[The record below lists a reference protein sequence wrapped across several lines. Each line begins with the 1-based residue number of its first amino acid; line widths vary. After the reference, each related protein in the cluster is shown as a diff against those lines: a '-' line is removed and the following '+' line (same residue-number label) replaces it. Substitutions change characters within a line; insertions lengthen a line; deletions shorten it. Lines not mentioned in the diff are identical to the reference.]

1 MALSASWLSG
11 LLFLNAKDTFTF
23 CSYPYWYR
31 RLPSL
36 VSLLAL
42 VNNNGDRIVGPWHL
56 DTLAWLMAFFVL
68 TIGLIIQRF
77 SVRYLMGDRSYRKYF
92 ALFTFTTGVSSVAWL
107 SDDLRLMLICWGA
120 TLIGLVLLIGLNKG
134 WKVVSEAT
142 KISGYLF
149 TISWIALLSAIIW
162 LFK

>member
-11 LLFLNAKDTFTF
+11 LLFLNARIPLRFVHIHIGIAA
-23 CSYPYWYR
+23 
-31 RLPSL
+31 LPSL

-42 VNNNGDRIVGPWHL
+42 VNNNGDRVVVASRYFSLVNGFLCSYNWFNHSAFL
-56 DTLAWLMAFFVL
+56 CTLFN
-68 TIGLIIQRF
+68 GRSLISKI
-77 SVRYLMGDRSYRKYF
+77 LCT
-92 ALFTFTTGVSSVAWL
+92 FTFTTGVSSVAWL

>member
-11 LLFLNAKDTFTF
+11 LLFLNARIPLRFVHIHIGIAA
-23 CSYPYWYR
+23 
-31 RLPSL
+31 LPSL

-42 VNNNGDRIVGPWHL
+42 VNNNGDRVVGPWHL

>member
-11 LLFLNAKDTFTF
+11 LLFYMQGFLYVLFI
-23 CSYPYWYR
+23 SI
-31 RLPSL
+31 LVSL
-36 VSLLAL
+36 LYLHWFSLLAL
-42 VNNNGDRIVGPWHL
+42 VNNNGDRVVGPWHL

-92 ALFTFTTGVSSVAWL
+92 VLFTFTTGVSSVAWL
-107 SDDLRLMLICWGA
+107 SDDLRFMIICWGA

-142 KISGYLF
+142 KSLAIYLQ
-149 TISWIALLSAIIW
+149 
-162 LFK
+162 

>member
-1 MALSASWLSG
+1 MAKWIIVLHARIPLRFVHIHIG
-11 LLFLNAKDTFTF
+11 IAA
-23 CSYPYWYR
+23 
-31 RLPSL
+31 LPSL

-42 VNNNGDRIVGPWHL
+42 VNNNGDRVVGPWHL

-92 ALFTFTTGVSSVAWL
+92 VLFTFTTGVSSVAWL
-107 SDDLRLMLICWGA
+107 SDDLRFMIICWGA

-162 LFK
+162 LFQITDSGS

>member
-1 MALSASWLSG
+1 MPLRFVHIHIGIAA
-11 LLFLNAKDTFTF
+11 F
-23 CSYPYWYR
+23 
-31 RLPSL
+31 PSL

-42 VNNNGDRIVGPWHL
+42 VNHNGDRVVGPWHL
-56 DTLAWLMAFFVL
+56 DTLAWFMAFFVL

-107 SDDLRLMLICWGA
+107 SNDLRFMIMCWGA

-142 KISGYLF
+142 KSQAIYLQ
-149 TISWIALLSAIIW
+149 
-162 LFK
+162 